1 MTVTTT
7 KSNQSQRGDVIAAV
21 AGHGGIFQYDQ
32 QFVGGAVVFLGGN
45 S

>member
-21 AGHGGIFQYDQ
+21 AGARRLFQYY
-32 QFVGGAVVFLGGN
+32 
-45 S
+45 